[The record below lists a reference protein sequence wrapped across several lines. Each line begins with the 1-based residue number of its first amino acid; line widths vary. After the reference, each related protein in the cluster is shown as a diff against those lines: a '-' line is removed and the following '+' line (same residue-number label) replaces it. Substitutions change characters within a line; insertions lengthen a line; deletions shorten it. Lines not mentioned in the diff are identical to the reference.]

1 MFKTVSFLYLHMLEV
16 INNLKHTA
24 MDANTQQHPFLIG
37 IRFKNSK
44 SDFNLDYCSNDFKNI
59 QYSTISLLDIQQLIS
74 PSGSPPETQ
83 SQIQKAALQ
92 THHNDTSSIEVDYV
106 QQDVDEYAIYS
117 MIETHMNIS
126 LLLYQVNKEGQ
137 EILREVGTK
146 KLKLTP
152 TAILASKL
160 KRPTFSS
167 TSLTTMVTLF
177 QNLTD
182 IVNFN
187 RTMADVYT
195 ELLSMLDDAMFAESH
210 HMETFYVDETEFTLE
225 SMYYKQETWVS
236 ELEWHSKAQ
245 YTFTKHIGLDLG
257 ECSHIL
263 MFLNNYQGVLDKIKE
278 NMDRHERVMLQ
289 VEKIGVKISATR
301 DAMYALVNKYL
312 GDDE

>member
-1 MFKTVSFLYLHMLEV
+1 
-16 INNLKHTA
+16 
-24 MDANTQQHPFLIG
+24 MDANNQQHPFLIG
-37 IRFKNSK
+37 IRFKNTK
-44 SDFNLDYCSNDFKNI
+44 SDLNIDYCLNDLKHI
-59 QYSTISLLDIQQLIS
+59 HYSTISLLDIQQLIS
-74 PSGSPPETQ
+74 PFGSPHKLENQSEMQKTALITQ
-83 SQIQKAALQ
+83 HS
-92 THHNDTSSIEVDYV
+92 DTNEIVEYV
-106 QQDVDEYAIYS
+106 QQHVDEYAIYS
-117 MIETHMNIS
+117 MIEDHMNIS
-126 LLLYQVNKEGQ
+126 FLLYQVNKEGQ
-137 EILREVGTK
+137 EILREIGTK

-152 TAILASKL
+152 TAVLSSKL
-160 KRPTFSS
+160 KRPTFSC
-167 TSLTTMVTLF
+167 TSLATMISLF
-177 QNLTD
+177 HNLTD
-182 IVNFN
+182 IINFN
-187 RTMADVYT
+187 RTIADVYT